1 MQELGIITRQQTQ
14 FFGNRKRVL
23 GHFFLPGDEQR
34 CRKIVKRVLA
44 QSPDEISKA
53 LDELFASFEQRHRQL
68 DVILQSNFDR
78 IAHLV
83 DNAGELTREQQ
94 LLIGGYFTSEYSIE
108 AAALFNPSM
117 APHPDQ
123 SGVPQG
129 QTRYILSLRATGEG
143 HISSLAFSTGIVAE
157 NGDIMPDD
165 MSPFATGPASIR
177 AQGAE
182 AEIEFGDNTR
192 PAERVIFPVTPDEC
206 NGIEDVRLVPF
217 VDKAGETTWY
227 GTYTAYDGHRIQSK
241 LLQTRDFKVFRT
253 HTLQGKAAQNKG
265 MALFPRKIN
274 GRYAMISRQDG
285 ENLFIM
291 FSDNLLR
298 WDKAELLQ
306 EPQQPWEFV
315 QLGNCG
321 SPIETDEGWLLLS
334 HSVGAMRTYVISA
347 YLLDRKNPAKI
358 IGRLP
363 GPLIAPNESER
374 DGYVPNVVY
383 SCGAMKHG
391 DQLVIPYAMSDYAC
405 GFCNVAIPDLMNH
418 FI

>member
-1 MQELGIITRQQTQ
+1 
-14 FFGNRKRVL
+14 
-23 GHFFLPGDEQR
+23 
-34 CRKIVKRVLA
+34 
-44 QSPDEISKA
+44 
-53 LDELFASFEQRHRQL
+53 
-68 DVILQSNFDR
+68 
-78 IAHLV
+78 
-83 DNAGELTREQQ
+83 
-94 LLIGGYFTSEYSIE
+94 
-108 AAALFNPSM
+108 
-117 APHPDQ
+117 
-123 SGVPQG
+123 
-129 QTRYILSLRATGEG
+129 
-143 HISSLAFSTGIVAE
+143 
-157 NGDIMPDD
+157 
-165 MSPFATGPASIR
+165 
-177 AQGAE
+177 
-182 AEIEFGDNTR
+182 
-192 PAERVIFPVTPDEC
+192 
-206 NGIEDVRLVPF
+206 
-217 VDKAGETTWY
+217 
-227 GTYTAYDGHRIQSK
+227 
-241 LLQTRDFKVFRT
+241 
-253 HTLQGKAAQNKG
+253 

-298 WDKAELLQ
+298 WDKAELLE
-306 EPQQPWEFV
+306 EPLHPWEFV

-391 DQLVIPYAMSDYAC
+391 EQLVIPYAMSDYAC
-405 GFCNVAIPDLMNH
+405 GFCSVAIPDLMNH